1 MSSAPVE
8 LVIAAF
14 GDEEQAGVALKS
26 LRELQRD
33 EVVKILNAAVLVKN
47 EKGRTRIRE
56 TQDVGAGGGAVFGA
70 IVGALVGLLGGP
82 AGAVVGAVAGAAT
95 GGVAASQIDMGF
107 AEDAL
112 AEFRE
117 AMLPGSSAIIA
128 LVYHEWVDKLVEALE
143 DLGAELYRQA
153 LAAEIAEQIAAEQKE

>member
-1 MSSAPVE
+1 MSGAPVE

-14 GDEEQAGVALKS
+14 SDEEKADAALKS
-26 LRELQRD
+26 LRELQRED
-33 EVVKILNAAVLVKN
+33 IVQILNAAVLVKN
-47 EKGRTRIRE
+47 QKGRTRVHE

-82 AGAVVGAVAGAAT
+82 AGAIVGAVAGAAT

-112 AEFRE
+112 AEFKA
-117 AMLPGSSAIIA
+117 AMPPGSSAIIA
-128 LVYHEWVDKLVEALE
+128 LVYHEWVDRLVEALE

-153 LAAEIAEQIAAEQKE
+153 LAAELAEQIARDQKK